1 MVKENSDLRSLLE
14 SDDEAD
20 YEMMEKLNKRI
31 AELQEENKELY
42 SGLNLLEAQ
51 IEMAG
56 NNPKIATSRNQLNQ
70 FDSPIKDSHDQ
81 SKENSIPSKLDLLR
95 QRINQL
101 VGENDDLKSTI
112 ARLRWSK
119 QMQETVDNDDDESI
133 DVASL
138 EKQLDNLRDMLELEQ
153 SESKKW
159 KQMYEDIKA
168 KTTET
173 EKNKQN
179 EALISDWLV
188 NFTDMLKEGLV
199 TGSAAF
205 GQHVK
210 NILETVTK
218 SSSVLTDELNHGINM
233 TQEII
238 ANLNDRLQ
246 NKWRELQNVKIVN
259 EDQKLTSK
267 MAKLLENTI
276 QKIQQA
282 GEKFSTNTR
291 PFSTRVKQFSAKIN
305 KLILN
310 LDSKWDHLIH
320 KAFRKSGK
328 SKSGQ
333 DNVQGNVQGN
343 GQGNGQDN
351 VDNQGET
358 NWIFER
364 ANARRKNLKND
375 LNENWVFERA
385 RDREIQRINVDD
397 HEKIKENWFLKRRH
411 KFNSKR
417 FDDYHNLKSDH
428 ENMRNHFDDENDM
441 NRKTNRFSKQR

>member
-1 MVKENSDLRSLLE
+1 MVKENEDLRSLLE

-42 SGLNLLEAQ
+42 SGLSLLEAQ

-56 NNPKIATSRNQLNQ
+56 NNPTIATSRNQLNQ
-70 FDSPIKDSHDQ
+70 FDSSIKDSHDQ
-81 SKENSIPSKLDLLR
+81 SKPNSIPSKLDLLR

-168 KTTET
+168 KTMET

-205 GQHVK
+205 GQRVK

-218 SSSVLTDELNHGINM
+218 SSVVLTDELNHGINM

-246 NKWRELQNVKIVN
+246 NKWRELQNIKIVN

-282 GEKFSTNTR
+282 SEKFSTNTR
-291 PFSTRVKQFSAKIN
+291 PFSTRIKQFSAKIN

-310 LDSKWDHLIH
+310 LDSKWDHLMN
-320 KAFRKSGK
+320 KAFGKSEK
-328 SKSGQ
+328 SKSDQSEFDQSKSGQ
-333 DNVQGNVQGN
+333 DNV
-343 GQGNGQDN
+343 D
-351 VDNQGET
+351 DNQGDS

-385 RDREIQRINVDD
+385 RDREIQRINLDD

-417 FDDYHNLKSDH
+417 FNDYHNLKSDH
-428 ENMRNHFDDENDM
+428 ENMRNHLEDDESYV

>member
-1 MVKENSDLRSLLE
+1 MVKENEDLRSLLE

-42 SGLNLLEAQ
+42 SGLSLLEAQ

-70 FDSPIKDSHDQ
+70 FDSSVKDSHDQ
-81 SKENSIPSKLDLLR
+81 SKPNSIPSKLDLLR

-101 VGENDDLKSTI
+101 VGENDDLKSII

-119 QMQETVDNDDDESI
+119 QMQETVDDDDESI

-168 KTTET
+168 KTMKT

-179 EALISDWLV
+179 EALITDWLV

-218 SSSVLTDELNHGINM
+218 SSVVLTDELNHGINM

-246 NKWRELQNVKIVN
+246 NKWRELQNIKIIN

-310 LDSKWDHLIH
+310 LDSKWDHLMN
-320 KAFRKSGK
+320 KAFRKSEK

-333 DNVQGNVQGN
+333 DNV
-343 GQGNGQDN
+343 D
-351 VDNQGET
+351 DSQGEA

-385 RDREIQRINVDD
+385 RDREIQRINLDD

-411 KFNSKR
+411 KFNSKK
-417 FDDYHNLKSDH
+417 FNDYHNLKNDH
-428 ENMRNHFDDENDM
+428 ENMRNNLKDDENDV

>member
-1 MVKENSDLRSLLE
+1 MVKENEDLRSLLE

-42 SGLNLLEAQ
+42 SGLSLLEAQ

-56 NNPKIATSRNQLNQ
+56 NNPTIATSRNQLNQ
-70 FDSPIKDSHDQ
+70 FDSSIKDSHDQ
-81 SKENSIPSKLDLLR
+81 SKPNSIPSKLDLLR

-168 KTTET
+168 KTMET

-188 NFTDMLKEGLV
+188 NFADMLKEGLV

-205 GQHVK
+205 GQRVK

-218 SSSVLTDELNHGINM
+218 SSVVLTDELNHGINM

-246 NKWRELQNVKIVN
+246 NKWRELQNIKIVN

-282 GEKFSTNTR
+282 SEKFSTNTR
-291 PFSTRVKQFSAKIN
+291 PFSTRIKQFSAKIN

-310 LDSKWDHLIH
+310 LDSKWDHLMN
-320 KAFRKSGK
+320 KAFGKSEK
-328 SKSGQ
+328 SKSDQSEFDQSKSGQ
-333 DNVQGNVQGN
+333 DNV
-343 GQGNGQDN
+343 D
-351 VDNQGET
+351 DNQGDS

-385 RDREIQRINVDD
+385 RDREIQRINLDD

-417 FDDYHNLKSDH
+417 FNDYHNLKSDH
-428 ENMRNHFDDENDM
+428 ENMRNHLEDDESYV

>member
-1 MVKENSDLRSLLE
+1 MVKENEDLRSLLE

-42 SGLNLLEAQ
+42 SGLSLLEAQ

-70 FDSPIKDSHDQ
+70 FDSSVKDSHDQ
-81 SKENSIPSKLDLLR
+81 SKPNSIPSKLDLLR

-119 QMQETVDNDDDESI
+119 QMQETVDDDDESI

-168 KTTET
+168 KTMKT

-179 EALISDWLV
+179 EALITDWLV

-218 SSSVLTDELNHGINM
+218 SSVVLTDELNHGINM

-246 NKWRELQNVKIVN
+246 NKWRELQNIKIIN

-310 LDSKWDHLIH
+310 LDSKWDHLMN
-320 KAFRKSGK
+320 KAFRKSEK

-333 DNVQGNVQGN
+333 DNV
-343 GQGNGQDN
+343 D
-351 VDNQGET
+351 DSQGEA

-385 RDREIQRINVDD
+385 RDREIQRINLDD

-411 KFNSKR
+411 KFNSKK
-417 FDDYHNLKSDH
+417 FNDYHNLKNDH
-428 ENMRNHFDDENDM
+428 ENMRNNLKDDENDV